1 MVRPKLFPAV
11 FLVIPAAAVLMT
23 HATLVEA
30 APDECRAKPGAS
42 APTGFHWY
50 YRVDRVNQRRCWFLS
65 SGDLRTR
72 QSSSLGR
79 RELIS
84 HSVEAGIAQQSELD
98 DKIVAEPP
106 RQIVAEPPRQEPV
119 ILPDE
124 PTQRELAAPEFD
136 ALAAEGLVPHKVT
149 TMSYVQPHAG
159 EQSLGRGTNPD
170 LVFLCGALATALLV
184 AGAAFQVVGR
194 IQQSPKARRPYP
206 TPDQPDAGAERQKI
220 APRAAQHRPL
230 PSRRTS
236 RQGVVNIPLRMAQ
249 RSATRLQ

>member
-11 FLVIPAAAVLMT
+11 FLVIPAAAVLIT
-23 HATLVEA
+23 QATLVEA
-30 APDECRAKPGAS
+30 ASEECRAKPGAS

-65 SGDLRTR
+65 SGELRTR
-72 QSSSLGR
+72 QFGSLGR

-84 HSVEAGIAQQSELD
+84 RSVEAGIGQQSELD

-106 RQIVAEPPRQEPV
+106 RQESV

-124 PTQRELAAPEFD
+124 PTQRELPAPEFD
-136 ALAAEGLVPHKVT
+136 ALASEGLVPHKVT
-149 TMSYVQPHAG
+149 TMSYVQPRAG

-194 IQQSPKARRPYP
+194 IQQSPKARRHYA

-220 APRAAQHRPL
+220 APRAAQYRPP

-236 RQGVVNIPLRMAQ
+236 RQGVGNTPLRMAQ